1 MLNIEQWP
9 KLREPVLVVALS
21 GWVDAGSAG
30 VGAAAVLAEQLQ
42 SAQRFGQVDVADLL
56 DLQQTRP
63 TVRMVDGTTRE
74 IVWPVIDLVAG
85 RAGCDVVLVI
95 GPEPSLHW
103 RAFTAEL
110 VTLAQRLDVRL
121 AATLG
126 GMPAVVSHRRPAPVL
141 ATATS
146 RALAQEV
153 GALRFDYLGPTGAQS
168 VLQVALGE
176 ADIPAVG
183 LWAQVPH
190 YVAGNR
196 SSPAIRA
203 LLERLRD
210 VAGVQTDLRA
220 MDTEVDEYLERVEGG
235 LAERPDVAE
244 MIRTIETDQ
253 HDLPTGDEL
262 VSEIERFLRDEP
274 G

>member
-30 VGAAAVLAEQLQ
+30 VGAAAALAEQLQ
-42 SAQRFGQVDVADLL
+42 SAQRFGQVDIADLL